1 MQYKDNCGMQA
12 SRDIDHMGLHMMA
25 VDGHNVHMVGEI
37 TDRIYKDGVLIEER
51 VGHNLI
57 VNSFLKLAMALLK
70 GQSGFSGIGY
80 WAVGSGTSSWDANLP
95 DPEINA
101 TVLTAEIGR
110 VKIQPSEITFLDA
123 NYNVSANPT
132 NILQIKHIFGT
143 NDCNGVWREF
153 GIFGGQ
159 ASATANTGLMINKKH
174 HKIITKTSDMT
185 IERTMRFTLNLV

>member
-1 MQYKDNCGMQA
+1 MQA
-12 SRDIDHMGLHMMA
+12 SHDIDHMGLHMMA

-37 TDRIYKDGVLIEER
+37 TDRIYKNGVLVEER
-51 VGHNLI
+51 VGHNLV

-80 WAVGSGTSSWDANLP
+80 WAVGSGASSWDTNLP

-110 VKIQPSEITFLDA
+110 VQIQPSEITFLDA
-123 NYNVSANPT
+123 SNNPSENPT
-132 NILQIKHIFGT
+132 NILQIKHTFGT
-143 NDCNGVWREF
+143 NDCNGIWREF

-174 HKIITKTSDMT
+174 HTIITKTSDLA

>member
-12 SRDIDHMGLHMMA
+12 SHDIDHMGLHMMA

-37 TDRIYKDGVLIEER
+37 TDRIYKNGVLIEER

-80 WAVGSGTSSWDANLP
+80 WAVGSGASSWDTNLP

-123 NYNVSANPT
+123 NYNPSANPT
-132 NILQIKHIFGT
+132 NILQIKHTFDT
-143 NDCNGVWREF
+143 NDCNGIWREF

>member
-37 TDRIYKDGVLIEER
+37 TDRIYKNGVLVEER

-70 GQSGFSGIGY
+70 GQPGFSGIGY
-80 WAVGSGTSSWDANLP
+80 WAVGSGESSWDTNLP

-110 VKIQPSEITFLDA
+110 VNIQPSEITFLDA
-123 NYNVSANPT
+123 NYNPSTNPT
-132 NILQIKHIFGT
+132 NILQIKHTFGI

-159 ASATANTGLMINKKH
+159 ASAIANTGLMINKKH

>member
-12 SRDIDHMGLHMMA
+12 SRDIDHMRLHMMA
-25 VDGHNVHMVGEI
+25 VDGHDVHMVGEI
-37 TDRIYKDGVLIEER
+37 TDRIYKNGVLIEER

-80 WAVGSGTSSWDANLP
+80 WAVGSGASSWDTNLP

-132 NILQIKHIFGT
+132 NILQIKHTFGI
-143 NDCNGVWREF
+143 NDCNGIWREF

-185 IERTMRFTLNLV
+185 IERTMRFTFNLV

>member
-1 MQYKDNCGMQA
+1 MQYNDNCGMQP
-12 SRDIDHMGLHMMA
+12 SHDIDHMGLHMMA

-37 TDRIYKDGVLIEER
+37 TDRIYKNGVLVEER

-57 VNSFLKLAMALLK
+57 VNSFLKLAMVLLK
-70 GQSGFSGIGY
+70 GQPGFSGIGY
-80 WAVGSGTSSWDANLP
+80 WAVGSGASSWDTNLP

-123 NYNVSANPT
+123 NYNPSTDPT
-132 NILQIKHIFGT
+132 NILQIKHTFGI

>member
-1 MQYKDNCGMQA
+1 MQYNDNCGMQP
-12 SRDIDHMGLHMMA
+12 SHDIDHMGLHMMA

-37 TDRIYKDGVLIEER
+37 TDRIYKNGVLVEER

-57 VNSFLKLAMALLK
+57 VNSFLKLAMVLLK
-70 GQSGFSGIGY
+70 GQPGFSGIGY
-80 WAVGSGTSSWDANLP
+80 WAVGSGESSWDTNLP

-123 NYNVSANPT
+123 NYNPSTNPT
-132 NILQIKHIFGT
+132 NILQIKHTFGI

>member
-12 SRDIDHMGLHMMA
+12 SHDIDHMGLHMMA

-37 TDRIYKDGVLIEER
+37 TDRIYKNGVLIEER

-80 WAVGSGTSSWDANLP
+80 WAVGSGASSWDTNLP

-123 NYNVSANPT
+123 NYSPSANPT
-132 NILQIKHIFGT
+132 NILQIKHTFGI
-143 NDCNGVWREF
+143 NDCNGIWREF

>member
-1 MQYKDNCGMQA
+1 MQYNDNCGMQP
-12 SRDIDHMGLHMMA
+12 SHDIDHMGLHMMA

-37 TDRIYKDGVLIEER
+37 TDRIYKNGVLVEER

-80 WAVGSGTSSWDANLP
+80 WAVGSGASSWDTNLP

-101 TVLTAEIGR
+101 TALTAEIDR

-123 NYNVSANPT
+123 NYNPSTDPT
-132 NILQIKHIFGT
+132 NILQIKHTFGI

>member
-12 SRDIDHMGLHMMA
+12 SHDIDHMGLHMMA
-25 VDGHNVHMVGEI
+25 MDGHNVHMVGEI
-37 TDRIYKDGVLIEER
+37 TDRIYKNGVLIEER

-70 GQSGFSGIGY
+70 GQSGFSGIKY
-80 WAVGSGTSSWDANLP
+80 WAVGSGASSWDTNLP

-123 NYNVSANPT
+123 NYNPSTNPT
-132 NILQIKHIFGT
+132 NILQIKHTFGP

-174 HKIITKTSDMT
+174 HKVITKTPDMT

>member
-12 SRDIDHMGLHMMA
+12 SHDIDHMGLHMMA

-37 TDRIYKDGVLIEER
+37 TDRIYKNGVLIEER

-70 GQSGFSGIGY
+70 GQSEFSGIGY
-80 WAVGSGTSSWDANLP
+80 WAVGSGASSWDTNLP

-123 NYNVSANPT
+123 NYNPSANPT
-132 NILQIKHIFGT
+132 NILQIKHTFGT

>member
-1 MQYKDNCGMQA
+1 MQA
-12 SRDIDHMGLHMMA
+12 SHDIDHMGLHMMA

-37 TDRIYKDGVLIEER
+37 TDRIYKNGVLIEER

-57 VNSFLKLAMALLK
+57 VNSFLKLVMALLK
-70 GQSGFSGIGY
+70 GQPGFSGIGY
-80 WAVGSGTSSWDANLP
+80 WAVGSGASSWDTNLP

-123 NYNVSANPT
+123 NYNPSANPT
-132 NILQIKHIFGT
+132 NILQIKHTFGT

>member
-1 MQYKDNCGMQA
+1 MQYKDNCGTQA
-12 SRDIDHMGLHMMA
+12 SELDLMGLQMKSA
-25 VDGHNVHMVGEI
+25 DGHDVHMVGEI
-37 TDRIYKDGVLIEER
+37 TDRIFKNGILVEER

-70 GQSGFSGIGY
+70 GQGGFSGIGY
-80 WAVGSGTSSWDANLP
+80 WAVGSGASSWDTNLP

-101 TVLTAEIGR
+101 TVLTSEIGR
-110 VKIQPSEITFLDA
+110 VKIAASEISFLDA

-132 NILQIKHIFGT
+132 NILQIKHTFGA

-174 HKIITKTSDMT
+174 HKVITKTSDMT